1 MSPNRAGK
9 TPLLTLFQAGITL
22 ATTPLRFL
30 LLEED
35 MDRGAE
41 EEEEEVTLEVEVV
54 GVEGE
59 EEDHPQ
65 DLPVLQEVFLTGRW
79 GQRCLSCST

>member
-1 MSPNRAGK
+1 
-9 TPLLTLFQAGITL
+9 
-22 ATTPLRFL
+22 
-30 LLEED
+30 

-54 GVEGE
+54 GVEVE

-65 DLPVLQEVFLTGRW
+65 DLPVLQVMFLMGRW
-79 GQRCLSCST
+79 GQRRLSRST